1 MWRNFIYIIRN
12 TEIIGFGNFSLFV
25 ISKKLRYGTSYI
37 YSSSH
42 NIFNVVLIYLSK
54 IDLLRE
60 INFFVST
67 KSTIWLTELDYLVD
81 HQKSKKKWTKR
92 NNRSPRP
99 AFEKSRFPRIVLQK
113 RELYLTS
120 VSGTVRSNAWNGRKI
135 LRRILVHNETAPSD
149 SSGRSSSLQFSEN
162 SFCAQRNPRFFLL
175 DNLEALPIYV
185 LEICK
190 VHFATRR
197 RGNVLCLFS
206 SQVAPSRSWNLVAK
220 CIPFEK
226 FSFHF
231 ILGV

>member
-81 HQKSKKKWTKR
+81 HQESKKKWTKR

-99 AFEKSRFPRIVLQK
+99 AFEKSRSPRSTYRTSETWIILDECVRYRSIK
-113 RELYLTS
+113 RMKWEKNIAENS
-120 VSGTVRSNAWNGRKI
+120 SSQRNCSQRF
-135 LRRILVHNETAPSD
+135 LRAILVIAI
-149 SSGRSSSLQFSEN
+149 QWK
-162 SFCAQRNPRFFLL
+162 FFLR
-175 DNLEALPIYV
+175 
-185 LEICK
+185 
-190 VHFATRR
+190 ATQSTI
-197 RGNVLCLFS
+197 F
-206 SQVAPSRSWNLVAK
+206 
-220 CIPFEK
+220 
-226 FSFHF
+226 F
-231 ILGV
+231 IG